1 MKGIES
7 KLDHLVDLGVTALW
21 LSPIYKSPGV
31 DAGYD
36 ISDYRDVD
44 EIFGNLDD
52 FKSLLKSAHDN
63 GLRVILDFVPN
74 HSSDEHEWFAKS
86 VNREAGYENYYV
98 WVDPDESGKPPS
110 NWLSYFHGSAWEYNE
125 KRGQFYLH
133 QFHKK
138 QPDLNYRDE
147 RLVQEMKDVLTF
159 WLDLGVDGFRVD
171 IISTLFE
178 VKDFPDEPVCSN
190 CNCKE
195 TQHCYLNHIY
205 TQDQPETY
213 DMVYQWRQLLD
224 DYVEVNG
231 GDARIM
237 MTESYSEI
245 DNLFPYY
252 GNDTTDG
259 AHFTFNFWFITK
271 IFKSSSARDI
281 KYQIDRWF
289 TYMPLRYTANWV
301 VSL

>member
-1 MKGIES
+1 M
-7 KLDHLVDLGVTALW
+7 TALW
-21 LSPIYKSPGV
+21 LSPIYKSPGI

-44 EIFGNLDD
+44 PIFGDLDD
-52 FKSLLKSAHDN
+52 FKSLLKSAHDK

-74 HSSDEHEWFAKS
+74 HSSDEHEWFEKS
-86 VNREAGYENYYV
+86 VNREPGYENYYV
-98 WVDPDESGKPPS
+98 WVDPDPNDPSKPPS
-110 NWLSYFHGSAWEYNE
+110 NWLSYFHGSAWEFNE
-125 KRGQFYLH
+125 QRGQYYLH
-133 QFHKK
+133 QFHRK
-138 QPDLNYRDE
+138 QPDLNYRDPN
-147 RLVQEMKDVLTF
+147 LVQEMKDVLTY

-178 VKDFPDEPVCSN
+178 VEGFPDEPICSN

-195 TQHCYLNHIY
+195 TQHCYLSHIY

-224 DYVEVNG
+224 EYVETYG

-237 MTESYSEI
+237 MTESYSEAEQ
-245 DNLFPYY
+245 LFPYY
-252 GNDTTDG
+252 GNRTQDG

-271 IFKSSSARDI
+271 VFQSSSAYDI
-281 KYQIDRWF
+281 KYQIDNWF
-289 TYMPLRYTANWV
+289 TYMSFRYTANWV
-301 VSL
+301 VSS